1 MAIGDIGSRI
11 WNTAGELTNGAGRG
25 LMTAGRAVGEAG
37 HWAQEQVNGGVGWTQ
52 RQADGLID
60 SFERS
65 PVGDNFIGRRLG
77 ENLRTGVHF
86 TGGVVQGGS
95 SLVTGVVGGAGL
107 AVQGTGAGLRYAS
120 DSQFR
125 TEANGAVGSTVDR
138 VMDGTIPNAI
148 GGQIREAWNRD
159 PANFVGQAAGIVG
172 GTLLTGGALGAARG
186 AGAAGEVATT
196 GARAAETVVAGSR
209 AAGAGEVA
217 TAGGRAAGA
226 GEVVAAGAQGLD
238 RAAETA
244 RMLESALRPFREGQP
259 LTQAGRAAT
268 KHPEYFGYESTQA
281 MQQAL
286 RQPGRINEVARE
298 RLEEVLA
305 NGVRTSGPPNHNNP
319 AGWVTYTLEDGRGA
333 SFRPNGD
340 FIGFRGTRQP

>member
-1 MAIGDIGSRI
+1 MAFGDIGSRI
-11 WNTAGELTNGAGRG
+11 WNTAGDWANGAGRG
-25 LMTAGRAVGEAG
+25 LMTAGRAVGDAG
-37 HWAQEQVNGGVGWTQ
+37 HWAQEQVNDGVGWVQ
-52 RQADGLID
+52 NQADGLID
-60 SFERS
+60 TFERS
-65 PVGDNFIGRRLG
+65 PVGDNFIGRSLG

-86 TGGVVQGGS
+86 TGGVVQGGT

-125 TEANGAVGSTVDR
+125 AEANQAVGNTVDR

-148 GGQIREAWNRD
+148 GGQIQQAWNRD

-186 AGAAGEVATT
+186 AGAAGEVAEVAAT
-196 GARAAETVVAGSR
+196 GARAAETVVTGTR
-209 AAGAGEVA
+209 AAEAGA
-217 TAGGRAAGA
+217 AGGRAAA
-226 GEVVAAGAQGLD
+226 TGETVAAGAQTLD

-244 RMLESALRPFREGQP
+244 RMMESALRPFREGQP

-286 RQPGRINEVARE
+286 RQPGRINEVARQ

-333 SFRPNGD
+333 SFKPNGD
-340 FIGFRGTRQP
+340 FIGFRGPRQP